1 MASDLSLIGS
11 LTGGA
16 VETRH
21 VLVVE
26 PISSAVASGLAWVV

>member
-1 MASDLSLIGS
+1 VGS
-11 LTGGA
+11 LTGGT

-26 PISSAVASGLAWVV
+26 PITTAVATLVAWVV